1 MSPAMII
8 IGNPGA
14 GTFSRQGLAAAVGQL
29 AAAGVEAGVFL
40 TRAKG
45 DAEIEA
51 RRIARHNGA
60 FVVAAGGDGT
70 VNDVANGLAG
80 SPVPLGILPMGTVNV
95 LSREVGIPK
104 DVGGAVLKLLHG
116 QRQPVS
122 LGRITAA
129 GGTHRCFM
137 LMADIG
143 YGGSTVAGLN
153 ERIRCISSRTA
164 FVVSGARHLVRT
176 RPQELRFIIDG
187 VEHRGYH
194 AIVGKVSRYGGNF
207 RVTPEAAIQKPDL
220 HVCLFQGGR
229 RTDLARY
236 VYGVFR
242 SRHQSFKDVVSL
254 KCREIVVEGTA
265 HIQIDGNYYGRTP
278 VRIDTLE
285 NGLNLIY

>member
-1 MSPAMII
+1 
-8 IGNPGA
+8 
-14 GTFSRQGLAAAVGQL
+14 
-29 AAAGVEAGVFL
+29 
-40 TRAKG
+40 
-45 DAEIEA
+45 
-51 RRIARHNGA
+51 
-60 FVVAAGGDGT
+60 
-70 VNDVANGLAG
+70 
-80 SPVPLGILPMGTVNV
+80 
-95 LSREVGIPK
+95 
-104 DVGGAVLKLLHG
+104 
-116 QRQPVS
+116 
-122 LGRITAA
+122 
-129 GGTHRCFM
+129 
-137 LMADIG
+137 
-143 YGGSTVAGLN
+143 
-153 ERIRCISSRTA
+153 
-164 FVVSGARHLVRT
+164 
-176 RPQELRFIIDG
+176 LRFIIDG

>member
-1 MSPAMII
+1 MII

-14 GTFSRQGLAAAVGQL
+14 GTFSRQRLEEAVGQL
-29 AAAGVEAGVFL
+29 SAAGVEVGVFL

-51 RRIARHNGA
+51 RRIAGHNGA

-95 LSREVGIPK
+95 LSREIGIPRN
-104 DVGGAVLKLLHG
+104 VEGAVGKLLQG
-116 QRQPVS
+116 RARPVS

-129 GGTHRCFM
+129 GGTRRCFL

-153 ERIRCISSRTA
+153 ERIRCISARTA
-164 FVVSGARHLVRT
+164 FVVSGARHLIQT
-176 RPQELRFIIDG
+176 RPRQLRFLIDG

-207 RVTPEAAIQKPDL
+207 RVTPEAAIQKSDL

-229 RTDLARY
+229 RIDLARY
-236 VYGVFR
+236 VYGVVR
-242 SRHQSFKDVVSL
+242 SRHQSFRDVVCL
-254 KCREIVVEGTA
+254 KCREIIVEGTA
-265 HIQIDGNYYGRTP
+265 HIQIDGNYYGQAP
-278 VRIDTLE
+278 VIIDTLDK
-285 NGLNLIY
+285 GLNLVY